1 MQPLSGLDSSF
12 LYLEDARQPMHVGS
26 VLVFEGSMDF
36 ESFRQTM
43 ASRVHLVPRLRQR
56 LAMVPFGIGKP
67 YWVEDPAFNLDMHL
81 QHVALPS
88 PGSWKELRGLAA
100 RIFSVPLDRSRPLW
114 EMTFVEGLDQIP
126 QVPPGSVALINKTH
140 HAAIDGVSG
149 ADMMGILLDMT
160 KEPRVFSRPPPRA
173 IPPVPN
179 ELQVLS
185 HTARKIMGK
194 PSEIKRVAGELA
206 DALRAAGKVR
216 DKGVEVP
223 PVPMTAPPTPINHTI
238 TGQRIWNTALLEL
251 DRVKAIRK
259 ITGCT
264 LNDVVLAIC
273 AGALRRYLDEK
284 GELPAKPLIAMVPVS
299 TRGDDEHGK
308 MGNKV
313 SAMFLDL
320 ATDVADPVERLRVI
334 KEHTQGGKAFEKAGA
349 TRAFVDLW
357 DFVPFGLA
365 NRVLRLY
372 SRFRVSELHNPVFNV
387 VITNVPGPQVDL
399 YMAGHKL
406 LASMGMAPLVDGMG
420 LLITVLSY
428 NGVLS
433 ISPTSSPAVMPDLD
447 LFTRYLRE
455 SANELEAAVLPH
467 RQPDAEAGD
476 AHAQAVAEMTAAFVA
491 QMRSTL
497 EAAPVD
503 RSLRE
508 GKFQLRITGA
518 GEQSWMIDMHDRS
531 VTEGNGRPA
540 DATLT
545 ILDAHLAEILRGNLD
560 PQIAFVQ
567 GKLRVEG
574 DINKAIEFGSF
585 LPKVIASSAKP
596 LQGEAR

>member
-1 MQPLSGLDSSF
+1 MQPLSGLDASF
-12 LYLEDARQPMHVGS
+12 LYLEDAHQPMHVGS
-26 VLVFEGSMDF
+26 VLVFEGSMNF
-36 ESFRQTM
+36 GSFRDTM

-56 LAMVPFGIGKP
+56 LVMVPFGIGKP

-81 QHVALPS
+81 QHIALPS
-88 PGSWKELRGLAA
+88 PGSWKELRRLAA

-114 EMTFVEGLDQIP
+114 EMTFVEGLDRIP
-126 QVPPGSVALINKTH
+126 QVPPGSVAVINKVH

-149 ADMMGILLDMT
+149 ADMMSVLLDVT
-160 KEPRVFSRPPPRA
+160 KEPKIFHAPPPRA
-173 IPPVPN
+173 VPPVPN

-206 DALRAAGKVR
+206 DALRAAARIR
-216 DKGVEVP
+216 DKGVE
-223 PVPMTAPPTPINHTI
+223 APPIPMSAPATPINHTI

-251 DRVKAIRK
+251 DRVKVIRQ
-259 ITGCT
+259 IAGCT

-273 AGALRRYLDEK
+273 SGALRRYLDEK
-284 GELPAKPLIAMVPVS
+284 GKLPHKPLLAMIPVS
-299 TRGDDEHGK
+299 TRGEDERGK

-313 SAMFLDL
+313 SAMLLDL
-320 ATDVADPVERLRVI
+320 ATDVADPVERLQVI
-334 KEHTQGGKAFEKAGA
+334 QQHTQGGKAFEKAGA

-357 DFVPFGLA
+357 DFIPFGLA
-365 NRVLRLY
+365 NRALRLY
-372 SRFRVSELHNPVFNV
+372 SRFHVSEMHNPLFNL
-387 VITNVPGPQVDL
+387 VITNVPGPQIDM

-406 LASMGMAPLVDGMG
+406 LATMGMAPLIDGMG

-447 LFTRYLRE
+447 LFTKYLRE
-455 SANELEAAVLPH
+455 SANELEAAILPQ
-467 RQPDAEAGD
+467 RQPDAEATK
-476 AHAQAVAEMTAAFVA
+476 AHARAVAEMTAAFVDR
-491 QMRSTL
+491 MKSTL
-497 EAAPVD
+497 AQTPTD
-503 RSLRE
+503 QSIGE
-508 GKFQLRITGA
+508 GTFQLRITGA
-518 GEQSWMIDMHDRS
+518 DEKSWTINLGDRS
-531 VTEGNGRPA
+531 VSEGNGRPA

-545 ILDAHLAEILRGNLD
+545 IRDTHLAEILRGNLD

-574 DINKAIEFGSF
+574 DVNKAIEFGSL
-585 LPKVIASSAKP
+585 LPKVIA
-596 LQGEAR
+596 

>member
-1 MQPLSGLDSSF
+1 DTG
-12 LYLEDARQPMHVGS
+12 
-26 VLVFEGSMDF
+26 VFEGSMDF

-67 YWVEDPAFNLDMHL
+67 YWVEDPEFNLDMHL

-160 KEPRVFSRPPPRA
+160 KEPRVFSAPPPRT

-179 ELQVLS
+179 ELEVLS

-194 PSEIKRVAGELA
+194 PSEIKRVAGELT

-299 TRGDDEHGK
+299 TRGDDERGK

-320 ATDVADPVERLRVI
+320 ATDVADPVERLKVL

-387 VITNVPGPQVDL
+387 VITNVPGPQMDL

-447 LFTRYLRE
+447 VFTRYLRE

-467 RQPDAEAGD
+467 REPDAEAGD
-476 AHAQAVAEMTAAFVA
+476 AHAEAVAQMTAAFVA

-497 EAAPVD
+497 EEAPDD

-518 GEQSWMIDMHDRS
+518 GEQTWMIDMQDRS

-585 LPKVIASSAKP
+585 LPKVIA
-596 LQGEAR
+596 

>member
-12 LYLEDARQPMHVGS
+12 LYLEDSHQPMHVGS
-26 VLVFEGSMDF
+26 VLVFEGTIKFSDF
-36 ESFRQTM
+36 RETI

-67 YWVEDPAFNLDMHL
+67 YWVDDPAFNLDMHL

-88 PGSWKELRGLAA
+88 PGDWQALRGLAA

-114 EMTFVEGLDQIP
+114 EMTFVEGLDEIP
-126 QVPPGSVALINKTH
+126 QVPPGSVAVISKVH

-149 ADMMGILLDMT
+149 ADMMGMLLDMT
-160 KEPRVFSRPPPRA
+160 PEPRTFTPPPPRTVA
-173 IPPVPN
+173 PMPN

-194 PSEIKRVAGELA
+194 PSEIKRVAGELK
-206 DALRAAGKVR
+206 DALGAAAKVK
-216 DKGVEVP
+216 DKGVEAP
-223 PVPMTAPPTPINHTI
+223 PVPMTAPHTPINHTI

-259 ITGCT
+259 IAGCT
-264 LNDVVLAIC
+264 LNDVVVAIC
-273 AGALRRYLDEK
+273 AGALRRYLEEK
-284 GELPAKPLIAMVPVS
+284 GELPGKPLIAMVPVS
-299 TRGDDEHGK
+299 TRGADERGK

-313 SAMFLDL
+313 SAMMLDI
-320 ATDVADPVERLRVI
+320 ATDVADPVERLSVI
-334 KEHTQGGKAFEKAGA
+334 KEHTQGGKAFERAGA

-357 DFVPFGLA
+357 EFIPFGLA

-372 SRFRVSELHNPVFNV
+372 SRFRVSELHNPMFNV

-406 LASMGMAPLVDGMG
+406 LATMGMAPLVDGMG

-447 LFTRYLRE
+447 RFSRYLRE

-467 RQPDAEAGD
+467 RPPATEAGLAEARD
-476 AHAQAVAEMTAAFVA
+476 VAALTAAFVD

-497 EAAPVD
+497 EQAP
-503 RSLRE
+503 SEQALGE
-508 GKFQLRITGA
+508 GTFQLTITGA
-518 GEQSWMIDMHDRS
+518 DEKSWMINLGERS
-531 VTEGNGRPA
+531 MREGNGRPA

-545 ILDAHLAEILRGNLD
+545 IRDAHLADILRGKLD
-560 PQIAFVQ
+560 PKIAFVQ
-567 GKLRVEG
+567 GKLRVDG
-574 DINKAIEFGSF
+574 DINRAIEFGAL
-585 LPKVIASSAKP
+585 LPKVVA
-596 LQGEAR
+596 

>member
-12 LYLEDARQPMHVGS
+12 LYLEDAHQPMHVGS
-26 VLVFEGSMDF
+26 VLVFEGSMNF
-36 ESFRQTM
+36 ESFRETM
-43 ASRVHLVPRLRQR
+43 ASRVHLVPRLKQR

-100 RIFSVPLDRSRPLW
+100 RIFSVPLDRTRPLW
-114 EMTFVEGLDQIP
+114 EMTLVEGLDQIP
-126 QVPPGSVALINKTH
+126 QVPPGSVAMISKVH

-149 ADMMGILLDMT
+149 TDMMGMLLDMT
-160 KEPRVFSRPPPRA
+160 KEPRTFSPPPPRTV
-173 IPPVPN
+173 PPVPN
-179 ELQVLS
+179 ELEVLS

-194 PSEIKRVAGELA
+194 PSEIKRVAGEIA
-206 DALRAAGKVR
+206 GALRAAAKVR
-216 DKGVEVP
+216 DGGVDAP
-223 PVPMTAPPTPINHTI
+223 PVPMTAPHTSINRTI

-259 ITGCT
+259 VNGCT

-273 AGALRRYLDEK
+273 AGALRRYLDDK
-284 GELPAKPLIAMVPVS
+284 GELPDKPLLGMIPIS
-299 TRGDDEHGK
+299 TRGKDEHGE

-313 SAMFLDL
+313 SGMLLDL
-320 ATDVADPVERLRVI
+320 ATDVADPLERLNVI
-334 KEHTQGGKAFEKAGA
+334 KEHTQGGKAFEKSGA

-357 DFVPFGLA
+357 DFIPFGLA

-372 SRFRVSELHNPVFNV
+372 SRFRVSEMHNPVFNV
-387 VITNVPGPQVDL
+387 VITNVPGPQVDM

-406 LASMGMAPLVDGMG
+406 LALMGMAPLLDGMG

-447 LFTRYLRE
+447 VFTRNIRE
-455 SANELEAAVLPH
+455 SANELEAAVLLH
-467 RQPDAEAGD
+467 REPDVEAD
-476 AHAQAVAEMTAAFVA
+476 TAHAQAAAELAADFIN

-497 EAAPVD
+497 EQAPAD
-503 RSLRE
+503 RSLGE
-508 GKFQLRITGA
+508 GKFHLRITGA
-518 GEQSWMIDMHDRS
+518 DEKSWTIDLQDRS
-531 VTEGNGRPA
+531 VTEGNGTPA

-545 ILDAHLAEILRGNLD
+545 IRDAHLAEILRGNLD

-567 GKLRVEG
+567 GKLRVDG
-574 DINKAIEFGSF
+574 DINKAMQFGTL
-585 LPKVIASSAKP
+585 LPKVVA
-596 LQGEAR
+596 

>member
-1 MQPLSGLDSSF
+1 
-12 LYLEDARQPMHVGS
+12 MHVGS

-36 ESFRQTM
+36 EAFRRTM

-88 PGSWKELRGLAA
+88 PGGWRELRRLAA

-126 QVPPGSVALINKTH
+126 QVPPGSVAVINKVH
-140 HAAIDGVSG
+140 HSAIDGVSG
-149 ADMMGILLDMT
+149 ADMMGVLLDIT
-160 KEPRVFSRPPPRA
+160 REPRAFGPPPPRA
-173 IPPVPN
+173 IPPMPN

-185 HTARKIMGK
+185 HTARKILGK
-194 PSEIKRVAGELA
+194 PSEIKRVAGELG

-251 DRVKAIRK
+251 DRVKGIRK
-259 ITGCT
+259 VTGCT

-284 GELPAKPLIAMVPVS
+284 DELPNKPLIAMIPVS
-299 TRGDDEHGK
+299 TRGEDEHGK

-313 SAMFLDL
+313 SAMFLDI
-320 ATDVADPVERLRVI
+320 ATDVADPVERLNVI
-334 KEHTQGGKAFEKAGA
+334 KEHTQGGKAFERAGA

-372 SRFRVSELHNPVFNV
+372 SRFRVSEMHNPVFNV
-387 VITNVPGPQVDL
+387 VITNVPGPQMDM

-433 ISPTSSPAVMPDLD
+433 ISPTSCPAVMPDLD
-447 LFTRYLRE
+447 QFTRYLRE

-467 RQPDAEAGD
+467 RVANAEAGD
-476 AHAQAVAEMTAAFVA
+476 PHAQAVAEMTAAFVD

-497 EAAPVD
+497 EQAPDD
-503 RSLRE
+503 RSLGE
-508 GKFQLRITGA
+508 GKFHLRITGA

-531 VTEGNGRPA
+531 VTAGNGRPA

-545 ILDAHLAEILRGNLD
+545 IRDAHLAEILRGNLD

-567 GKLRVEG
+567 GKLRVDG

-585 LPKVIASSAKP
+585 LPKVIA
-596 LQGEAR
+596 

>member
-1 MQPLSGLDSSF
+1 
-12 LYLEDARQPMHVGS
+12 MHVGS
-26 VLVFEGSMDF
+26 VLVFEGSMNF
-36 ESFRQTM
+36 ESFRETM

-67 YWVEDPAFNLDMHL
+67 YWVDDPAFNLDMHL
-81 QHVALPS
+81 QHVALPA
-88 PGSWKELRGLAA
+88 PGSWKELRRLAA

-114 EMTFVEGLDQIP
+114 EMTLIEGLDQIP
-126 QVPPGSVALINKTH
+126 QVPPGSVAMINKVH

-149 ADMMGILLDMT
+149 TDMMSVLLDMT
-160 KEPRVFSRPPPRA
+160 KEPRTFSPPPPRA
-173 IPPVPN
+173 IPAMPN
-179 ELQVLS
+179 ELEVLS

-194 PSEIKRVAGELA
+194 PSEIKRVAGELGEA
-206 DALRAAGKVR
+206 FRAATKVR
-216 DKGVEVP
+216 DKGVDAP
-223 PVPMTAPPTPINHTI
+223 PVPMTAPHTSINHTI

-259 ITGCT
+259 INGCT
-264 LNDVVLAIC
+264 LNDVVVAIC
-273 AGALRRYLDEK
+273 AGALRRYFDEK
-284 GELPAKPLIAMVPVS
+284 GELPDKPLIAMIPVS
-299 TRGDDEHGK
+299 TRGEDEHGK

-313 SAMFLDL
+313 SAMFLDI
-320 ATDVADPVERLRVI
+320 ATDVADPVERLNVI

-357 DFVPFGLA
+357 DFIPFGLA

-372 SRFRVSELHNPVFNV
+372 SRFRVSEMHNPVFNV
-387 VITNVPGPQVDL
+387 VVTNVPGPQVDM

-406 LASMGMAPLVDGMG
+406 LATMGMAPLVDGMG

-447 LFTRYLRE
+447 VFTRYLRE

-467 RQPDAEAGD
+467 RKHDAEAAE
-476 AHAQAVAEMTAAFVA
+476 AHTQAVAELAAAFVS

-497 EAAPVD
+497 EQAPAD
-503 RSLRE
+503 RSLGE
-508 GKFQLRITGA
+508 GTFQLRITGA
-518 GEQSWMIDMHDRS
+518 NETSWMIDLHDRS

-545 ILDAHLAEILRGNLD
+545 IRDAHLAEILRGNLD

-567 GKLRVEG
+567 GKLRVDG
-574 DINKAIEFGSF
+574 DVNKAIEFGAL
-585 LPKVIASSAKP
+585 LPKVVA
-596 LQGEAR
+596 

>member
-1 MQPLSGLDSSF
+1 
-12 LYLEDARQPMHVGS
+12 
-26 VLVFEGSMDF
+26 SMDF

-67 YWVEDPAFNLDMHL
+67 YWVDDPAFNLDMHL

-114 EMTFVEGLDQIP
+114 EMTFVEGLDEIP
-126 QVPPGSVALINKTH
+126 QVPPGSVAVINKIH

-149 ADMMGILLDMT
+149 ADMMGVLLDMT
-160 KEPRVFSRPPPRA
+160 KEPRTFSPPPPRA

-179 ELQVLS
+179 ELEVLS

-194 PSEIKRVAGELA
+194 PSEIKRVAGELGE
-206 DALRAAGKVR
+206 ALRAAAKVK
-216 DKGVEVP
+216 DKGVEAP
-223 PVPMTAPPTPINHTI
+223 PIPMTAPTTSINHTI

-273 AGALRRYLDEK
+273 AGALRRYFDEK
-284 GELPAKPLIAMVPVS
+284 GELPDKPLIAMVPVS
-299 TRGDDEHGK
+299 TRAEDERGK

-313 SAMFLDL
+313 SAMFLDM
-320 ATDVADPVERLRVI
+320 ATDVADPVERLKVI
-334 KEHTQGGKAFEKAGA
+334 QQHTQGGKAFEKAGA

-372 SRFRVSELHNPVFNV
+372 SRFRVSELHNPVFNC
-387 VITNVPGPQVDL
+387 VITNVPGPQMDM

-433 ISPTSSPAVMPDLD
+433 ISPTSSPSVMPDLD
-447 LFTRYLRE
+447 QFTRYLRE
-455 SANELEAAVLPH
+455 SANELEAAVVPH
-467 RQPDAEAGD
+467 SIPYAAAGD
-476 AHAQAVAEMTAAFVA
+476 PHAQAVAEMTAAFVE

-497 EAAPVD
+497 EQAPDD
-503 RSLRE
+503 RSLGE
-508 GKFQLRITGA
+508 GRFHLRITGA
-518 GEQSWMIDMHDRS
+518 GEQSWMIDMDDRS

-545 ILDAHLAEILRGNLD
+545 IRDAHLAEILNGNLD

-567 GKLRVEG
+567 GKLRVDG

-585 LPKVIASSAKP
+585 LPKVIA
-596 LQGEAR
+596 

>member
-12 LYLEDARQPMHVGS
+12 LYLEDAHQPMHVGS
-26 VLVFEGSMDF
+26 VLVFEGSMNF
-36 ESFRQTM
+36 ESFRETM
-43 ASRVHLVPRLRQR
+43 ASRVHLVPRLKQR

-100 RIFSVPLDRSRPLW
+100 RIFSVPLDRTRPLW
-114 EMTFVEGLDQIP
+114 EMTLVEGLDSIP
-126 QVPPGSVALINKTH
+126 QVPPGSVALISKVH

-149 ADMMGILLDMT
+149 TDMMGQLLDMT
-160 KEPRVFSRPPPRA
+160 KEPRTFSPPPPRA
-173 IPPVPN
+173 VPPVPN
-179 ELQVLS
+179 ELEVLS

-194 PSEIKRVAGELA
+194 PSEMKRVAGEFK
-206 DALRAAGKVR
+206 DALRAAAKVR

-223 PVPMTAPPTPINHTI
+223 PTPMTAPHTSINHTV

-259 ITGCT
+259 IAGCT

-273 AGALRRYLDEK
+273 AGALRRYLDDK
-284 GELPAKPLIAMVPVS
+284 GELPDKPLLGMIPIS
-299 TRGDDEHGK
+299 TRDQDEHGK

-313 SAMFLDL
+313 SGMLLDL
-320 ATDVADPVERLRVI
+320 ATDVADPVERLNVI
-334 KEHTQGGKAFEKAGA
+334 KEHTQGGKAFEKSGA

-357 DFVPFGLA
+357 DFIPFGLA

-372 SRFRVSELHNPVFNV
+372 SRFHISEMHNPLFNV
-387 VITNVPGPQVDL
+387 VITNVPGPQVDM
-399 YMAGHKL
+399 YMAGHKM
-406 LASMGMAPLVDGMG
+406 LALMGMAPLVDGMG

-447 LFTRYLRE
+447 VFTRDLRE
-455 SANELEAAVLPH
+455 SANELEAAILPH
-467 RQPDAEAGD
+467 AEPGAED
-476 AHAQAVAEMTAAFVA
+476 TAAHAQAVAEMAATFIS
-491 QMRSTL
+491 QMKSTL
-497 EAAPVD
+497 EQAPAD
-503 RSLRE
+503 RSLGE
-508 GKFQLRITGA
+508 GTFQLRITGA
-518 GEQSWMIDMHDRS
+518 DEKSWMIDLKERS
-531 VTEGNGRPA
+531 ITEGNGRPA

-545 ILDAHLAEILRGNLD
+545 IRDAHLAEILRGNLD

-567 GKLRVEG
+567 GKLRVDG
-574 DINKAIEFGSF
+574 DINKAIEFGSL
-585 LPKVIASSAKP
+585 LPKVVA
-596 LQGEAR
+596 

>member
-12 LYLEDARQPMHVGS
+12 LYLEDSHQPMHVGS
-26 VLVFEGSMDF
+26 VLVFEGSIKFSDF
-36 ESFRQTM
+36 RKTI

-67 YWVEDPAFNLDMHL
+67 YWVDDPAFNLDMHL

-88 PGSWKELRGLAA
+88 PGDWKALRGLAA

-114 EMTFVEGLDQIP
+114 EMTFVEGLDEIP
-126 QVPPGSVALINKTH
+126 QVPPGSVAVISKVH
-140 HAAIDGVSG
+140 HAAVDGVSG
-149 ADMMGILLDMT
+149 ADMMGMLLDMT
-160 KEPRVFSRPPPRA
+160 QEPRTFTPPPPRTVA
-173 IPPVPN
+173 PMPN

-194 PSEIKRVAGELA
+194 PSEIKRVAGELK
-206 DALRAAGKVR
+206 DALGAAAKVK
-216 DKGVEVP
+216 DKGVEAP
-223 PVPMTAPPTPINHTI
+223 PVPMTAPHTPINHTI

-251 DRVKAIRK
+251 DRVKAIRR
-259 ITGCT
+259 IAGCT
-264 LNDVVLAIC
+264 LNDVVVAIC
-273 AGALRRYLDEK
+273 AGALRRYLEEK
-284 GELPAKPLIAMVPVS
+284 GELPEKPLIAMVPVS
-299 TRGDDEHGK
+299 TRGADEHGK

-313 SAMFLDL
+313 SAMMLDI
-320 ATDVADPVERLRVI
+320 ATDVADPVERLNVI
-334 KEHTQGGKAFEKAGA
+334 KAHTQGGKAFERAGA

-357 DFVPFGLA
+357 EFIPFGLA

-372 SRFRVSELHNPVFNV
+372 SRFHVSELHNPVFNV

-406 LASMGMAPLVDGMG
+406 LATMGMAPLVDGMG

-447 LFTRYLRE
+447 RFSRYLRE

-467 RQPDAEAGD
+467 RPPTSEAGLAEARD
-476 AHAQAVAEMTAAFVA
+476 VAALTAAFVD

-497 EAAPVD
+497 EQAPPE
-503 RSLRE
+503 RALGE
-508 GKFQLRITGA
+508 GTFQLTITGA
-518 GEQSWMIDMHDRS
+518 DEKSWMINLEERS
-531 VTEGNGRPA
+531 MREGNGRPA

-545 ILDAHLAEILRGNLD
+545 IRDAHLADILRGKLD
-560 PQIAFVQ
+560 PKIAFVQ
-567 GKLRVEG
+567 GKLRVDG
-574 DINKAIEFGSF
+574 DINRAIEFGAL
-585 LPKVIASSAKP
+585 LPKVVA
-596 LQGEAR
+596 

>member
-12 LYLEDARQPMHVGS
+12 LFLEDAHQPMHVGS

-67 YWVEDPAFNLDMHL
+67 YWVDDPGFNLDMHL

-114 EMTFVEGLDQIP
+114 EMTFVEGLDEIP
-126 QVPPGSVALINKTH
+126 QVPPGSVAVINKIH

-149 ADMMGILLDMT
+149 ADMMGVLLDMT
-160 KEPRVFSRPPPRA
+160 KEPRAFSPPPPRA
-173 IPPVPN
+173 IPPIPN
-179 ELQVLS
+179 ELEVLS

-194 PSEIKRVAGELA
+194 PSEIKRVAGELGE
-206 DALRAAGKVR
+206 ALRAAAKVK
-216 DKGVEVP
+216 DKGVEAP
-223 PVPMTAPPTPINHTI
+223 PIPMTAPPTSINHTI

-273 AGALRRYLDEK
+273 AGALRRYFDEK
-284 GELPAKPLIAMVPVS
+284 GELPDKPLIAMVPVS
-299 TRGDDEHGK
+299 TRSEDERGK

-313 SAMFLDL
+313 SAMFLDM
-320 ATDVADPVERLRVI
+320 ATDVADPVERLKVI
-334 KEHTQGGKAFEKAGA
+334 QQHTQGGKAFEKAGA

-372 SRFRVSELHNPVFNV
+372 SRFRVSELHNPVFNC
-387 VITNVPGPQVDL
+387 VITNVPGPQMDM

-433 ISPTSSPAVMPDLD
+433 ISPTSSPSVMPDLD
-447 LFTRYLRE
+447 QFTRYLRE
-455 SANELEAAVLPH
+455 SANELEAAVVPH
-467 RQPDAEAGD
+467 AIPYAAAGD
-476 AHAQAVAEMTAAFVA
+476 PHAQAVAQMTAAFVA

-497 EAAPVD
+497 EQAPDD
-503 RSLRE
+503 RSLGE
-508 GKFQLRITGA
+508 GRFHLRITGA
-518 GEQSWMIDMHDRS
+518 GEQSWMIDMDDRS

-545 ILDAHLAEILRGNLD
+545 IRDAHLAEILNGNLD

-567 GKLRVEG
+567 GKLRVDG

-585 LPKVIASSAKP
+585 LPKVIA
-596 LQGEAR
+596 

>member
-12 LYLEDARQPMHVGS
+12 LFLEDAHQPMHVGS

-67 YWVEDPAFNLDMHL
+67 YWVDDPGFNLDMHL

-114 EMTFVEGLDQIP
+114 EMTFVEGLDEIP
-126 QVPPGSVALINKTH
+126 QVPPGSVAVINKIH

-149 ADMMGILLDMT
+149 ADMMGVLLDMT
-160 KEPRVFSRPPPRA
+160 KEPRAFSPPPPRA
-173 IPPVPN
+173 IPPIPN
-179 ELQVLS
+179 ELEVLS

-194 PSEIKRVAGELA
+194 PSEIKRVAGELGE
-206 DALRAAGKVR
+206 ALRAAAKVK
-216 DKGVEVP
+216 DKGVEAP
-223 PVPMTAPPTPINHTI
+223 PIPMTAPPTSINHTI

-273 AGALRRYLDEK
+273 AGALRRYFDEK
-284 GELPAKPLIAMVPVS
+284 GELPDKPLIAMVPVS
-299 TRGDDEHGK
+299 TRSEDERGK

-313 SAMFLDL
+313 SAMFLDM
-320 ATDVADPVERLRVI
+320 ATDVADPVERLKVI
-334 KEHTQGGKAFEKAGA
+334 QQHTQGGKAFEKAGA

-372 SRFRVSELHNPVFNV
+372 SRFRVSELHNPVFNC
-387 VITNVPGPQVDL
+387 VITNVPGPQMDM

-433 ISPTSSPAVMPDLD
+433 ISPTSSPSVMPDLD
-447 LFTRYLRE
+447 QFTRYLRE
-455 SANELEAAVLPH
+455 SANELEAAVVPH
-467 RQPDAEAGD
+467 AIPYAAAGD
-476 AHAQAVAEMTAAFVA
+476 PHAQAVAQMTAAFVA

-497 EAAPVD
+497 EQAPDD
-503 RSLRE
+503 RSLGE
-508 GKFQLRITGA
+508 GRFHLRIPGA
-518 GEQSWMIDMHDRS
+518 GEQSWMIDMGDRS

-545 ILDAHLAEILRGNLD
+545 IRDAHLAEILNGNLD

-567 GKLRVEG
+567 GKLRVDG

-585 LPKVIASSAKP
+585 LPKVIA
-596 LQGEAR
+596 

>member
-12 LYLEDARQPMHVGS
+12 LYLEDAHQPMHVGS
-26 VLVFEGSMDF
+26 VLVFEGSMNF
-36 ESFRQTM
+36 ESFRETM
-43 ASRVHLVPRLRQR
+43 ASRVHLVPRLKQR

-100 RIFSVPLDRSRPLW
+100 RIFSVPLDRTRPLW
-114 EMTFVEGLDQIP
+114 EMTLVEGLDNIP
-126 QVPPGSVALINKTH
+126 QVPPGSVALINKVH

-149 ADMMGILLDMT
+149 TDMMGVLLDMT
-160 KEPRVFSRPPPRA
+160 KEPRTFSPPPPRTVA
-173 IPPVPN
+173 PVPN
-179 ELQVLS
+179 ELEMLS

-194 PSEIKRVAGELA
+194 PSEIKRVAGEITH
-206 DALRAAGKVR
+206 ALRAAAKVR
-216 DKGVEVP
+216 DKGIETP
-223 PVPMTAPPTPINHTI
+223 PVPMTAPHTSINHTV

-259 ITGCT
+259 VAGCT
-264 LNDVVLAIC
+264 LNDVILAIC
-273 AGALRRYLDEK
+273 AGALRRYLDDK
-284 GELPAKPLIAMVPVS
+284 GELPDKPLLGMIPVS
-299 TRGDDEHGK
+299 TRGQDEHGD

-313 SAMFLDL
+313 SGMLLDL
-320 ATDVADPVERLRVI
+320 ATDVADPVERLNVI
-334 KEHTQGGKAFEKAGA
+334 KKHTQGGKAFEKSGA

-357 DFVPFGLA
+357 DFIPFGLA
-365 NRVLRLY
+365 TRVLRLY
-372 SRFRVSELHNPVFNV
+372 SRFRISEMHAPVFNV
-387 VITNVPGPQVDL
+387 VITNVPGPQMDM

-406 LASMGMAPLVDGMG
+406 LALMGMAPLIDGMG

-447 LFTRYLRE
+447 VFTRNLRE
-455 SANELEAAVLPH
+455 SANELEAAVLS
-467 RQPDAEAGD
+467 QQEPDVEAD
-476 AHAQAVAEMTAAFVA
+476 AAHAQAVAEMAAAFVS
-491 QMRSTL
+491 QMKSTL
-497 EAAPVD
+497 EQAPAD
-503 RSLRE
+503 RSLGE
-508 GKFQLRITGA
+508 GKFHLRITGA
-518 GEQSWMIDMHDRS
+518 DEKSWTIDLHDRS
-531 VTEGNGRPA
+531 VTQGNGTPV

-567 GKLRVEG
+567 GKLRVDG
-574 DINKAIEFGSF
+574 DINKAIEFGAL
-585 LPKVIASSAKP
+585 LPKVVA
-596 LQGEAR
+596 

>member
-12 LYLEDARQPMHVGS
+12 LFLEDAHQPMHVGS

-67 YWVEDPAFNLDMHL
+67 YWVDDPAFNLDMHL

-114 EMTFVEGLDQIP
+114 EMTFVEGLDEIP
-126 QVPPGSVALINKTH
+126 QVPPGSVAVINKIH

-149 ADMMGILLDMT
+149 ADMMGVLLDMT
-160 KEPRVFSRPPPRA
+160 KEPRTFSPPPPRA

-179 ELQVLS
+179 ELEVLS

-194 PSEIKRVAGELA
+194 PSEIKRVAGELGE
-206 DALRAAGKVR
+206 ALRAAAKVK
-216 DKGVEVP
+216 DKGVEAP
-223 PVPMTAPPTPINHTI
+223 PIPMTAPTTSINHTI

-273 AGALRRYLDEK
+273 AGALRRYFDEK
-284 GELPAKPLIAMVPVS
+284 GELPDKPLIAMVPVS
-299 TRGDDEHGK
+299 TRAEDERGK

-313 SAMFLDL
+313 SAMFLDM
-320 ATDVADPVERLRVI
+320 ATDVADPVERLKVI
-334 KEHTQGGKAFEKAGA
+334 QQHTQGGKAFEKAGA

-372 SRFRVSELHNPVFNV
+372 SRFRVSELHNPVFNC
-387 VITNVPGPQVDL
+387 VITNVPGPQMDM

-433 ISPTSSPAVMPDLD
+433 ISPTSSPSVMPDLD
-447 LFTRYLRE
+447 QFTRYLRE
-455 SANELEAAVLPH
+455 SANELEAAVVPH
-467 RQPDAEAGD
+467 SIPYAAAGD
-476 AHAQAVAEMTAAFVA
+476 PHAQAVAEMTAAFVE

-497 EAAPVD
+497 EQAPDD
-503 RSLRE
+503 RSLGE
-508 GKFQLRITGA
+508 GRFHLRITGA
-518 GEQSWMIDMHDRS
+518 GEQSWMIDMDDRS

-545 ILDAHLAEILRGNLD
+545 IRDAHLAEILNGNLD

-567 GKLRVEG
+567 GKLRVDG

-585 LPKVIASSAKP
+585 LPKVIA
-596 LQGEAR
+596 

>member
-1 MQPLSGLDSSF
+1 
-12 LYLEDARQPMHVGS
+12 MHVGS

-36 ESFRQTM
+36 ESFRRTM
-43 ASRVHLVPRLRQR
+43 AERVHLVPRLRQR

-100 RIFSVPLDRSRPLW
+100 RIFSVPLDRSRALW
-114 EMTFVEGLDQIP
+114 EMTFVEGLDTIP

-149 ADMMGILLDMT
+149 ADMMGILLDIT
-160 KEPRVFSRPPPRA
+160 KEPRKFSPPPPRA

-179 ELQVLS
+179 ELEVLS

-194 PSEIKRVAGELA
+194 PSELKRVAGEIS
-206 DALRAAGKVR
+206 DALKAAARVK
-216 DKGVEVP
+216 DKGVELP
-223 PVPMTAPPTPINHTI
+223 PVPMTAPKTSINRTVS
-238 TGQRIWNTALLEL
+238 GQRIWNTALLEL
-251 DRVKAIRK
+251 DRVKGIRK
-259 ITGCT
+259 VAGCT

-284 GELPAKPLIAMVPVS
+284 GELPDEPLIAMIPVS
-299 TRGDDEHGK
+299 TRGEDEHGK

-313 SAMFLDL
+313 SAMFLDI
-320 ATDVADPVERLRVI
+320 ATNVADPVERLKVI
-334 KEHTQGGKAFEKAGA
+334 QKHTQGGKAYEKAGA

-357 DFVPFGLA
+357 DFIPFGLA

-372 SRFRVSELHNPVFNV
+372 SRFRVSEMHNPVFNC
-387 VITNVPGPQVDL
+387 VITNVPGPQMDM

-447 LFTRYLRE
+447 AFTRYLRE

-467 RQPDAEAGD
+467 RLPEDEAGD
-476 AHAQAVAEMTAAFVA
+476 PNAEAVAEMTAAFVT

-497 EAAPVD
+497 EQSSGD
-503 RSLRE
+503 DSLAE
-508 GKFQLRITGA
+508 GKFQLRITGP
-518 GEQSWMIDMHDRS
+518 GEQTWMIDMQDRS
-531 VTEGNGRPA
+531 VTEGNGQPA

-545 ILDAHLAEILRGNLD
+545 IRDAHLAEILRGNLD

-567 GKLRVEG
+567 GKLRVDG
-574 DINKAIEFGSF
+574 DINKAIQFGSF
-585 LPKVIASSAKP
+585 LPKVIA
-596 LQGEAR
+596 

>member
-36 ESFRQTM
+36 ESFRHTM

-67 YWVEDPAFNLDMHL
+67 YWVQDPAFNLDMHL

-114 EMTFVEGLDQIP
+114 EMTFVEGLDKIP

-160 KEPRVFSRPPPRA
+160 KEPRAFSPPPPRA

-194 PSEIKRVAGELA
+194 PGEIKRVAGELA

-299 TRGDDEHGK
+299 TRGNDEHGK

-320 ATDVADPVERLRVI
+320 ATDVADPVERLKVI

-428 NGVLS
+428 NGILS

-455 SANELEAAVLPH
+455 SANELEAAVLLL
-467 RQPDAEAGD
+467 RLPDAEAGD
-476 AHAQAVAEMTAAFVA
+476 AHARAVAEMTAAFVER
-491 QMRSTL
+491 MRSTL
-497 EAAPVD
+497 EQAPDD
-503 RSLRE
+503 RSLQD

-545 ILDAHLAEILRGNLD
+545 IRDAHLAEILCGNLD

-585 LPKVIASSAKP
+585 LPKVIA
-596 LQGEAR
+596 

>member
-1 MQPLSGLDSSF
+1 MQPLTGLDSSF
-12 LYLEDARQPMHVGS
+12 LYLEDAHQPMHVGS
-26 VLVFEGSMDF
+26 VLVFEGSMNF
-36 ESFRQTM
+36 QSFRATM

-67 YWVEDPAFNLDMHL
+67 YWVEDPAFNLDQHL

-114 EMTFVEGLDQIP
+114 EMTLVEGLDHIP
-126 QVPPGSVALINKTH
+126 QVPPGSVAVINKVH

-149 ADMMGILLDMT
+149 ADMWGVLLDLT
-160 KEPRVFSRPPPRA
+160 KEPVAVHAPPPRTVA
-173 IPPVPN
+173 PMPN
-179 ELQVLS
+179 ELEVLS

-194 PSEIKRVAGELA
+194 PSEIKRVAGEIS
-206 DALRAAGKVR
+206 DALRAAAKVR

-223 PVPMTAPPTPINHTI
+223 PVPMTAPPTSINRTI
-238 TGQRIWNTALLEL
+238 TGQRIWNTALLDL

-259 ITGCT
+259 IAGCT
-264 LNDVVLAIC
+264 LNDVVVAIC
-273 AGALRRYLDEK
+273 AGALRRYFDEK
-284 GELPAKPLIAMVPVS
+284 EELPKKPLIAMIPVS
-299 TRGDDEHGK
+299 TRGADERGK

-313 SAMFLDL
+313 SAMFLDI
-320 ATDVADPVERLRVI
+320 ATDVADPVERLNVI

-372 SRFRVSELHNPVFNV
+372 SRFRVSEMHNPVFNL
-387 VITNVPGPQVDL
+387 VITNVPGPQLDM

-406 LASMGMAPLVDGMG
+406 LATMGMAPLVDGMG

-447 LFTRYLRE
+447 VFTRHLRE
-455 SANELEAAVLPH
+455 AANELEAALLPH
-467 RQPDAEAGD
+467 RQSDTEASLLPTV
-476 AHAQAVAEMTAAFVA
+476 VA
-491 QMRSTL
+491 
-497 EAAPVD
+497 
-503 RSLRE
+503 
-508 GKFQLRITGA
+508 
-518 GEQSWMIDMHDRS
+518 
-531 VTEGNGRPA
+531 
-540 DATLT
+540 
-545 ILDAHLAEILRGNLD
+545 
-560 PQIAFVQ
+560 
-567 GKLRVEG
+567 
-574 DINKAIEFGSF
+574 
-585 LPKVIASSAKP
+585 
-596 LQGEAR
+596 